1 MDIGGTTTDIAF
13 VREGKPKRAETGVRI
28 GGWDTFVKGLFVD
41 TFGLGGDSGV
51 AVSEQD
57 TVMLEEERVMPLCM
71 AASAGAVTTIGTKP
85 PAKEL
90 VEELKMQVKIESVQ

>member
-1 MDIGGTTTDIAF
+1 MVAALAYAWDQKLGDEET
-13 VREGKPKRAETGVRI
+13 VR
-28 GGWDTFVKGLFVD
+28 
-41 TFGLGGDSGV
+41 
-51 AVSEQD
+51 
-57 TVMLEEERVMPLCM
+57 LCM